1 MSSPERS
8 PSPEAES
15 EAPPPAPQNTPEKPA
30 SPEPAMMALA
40 IVDRLSQ
47 EDVAVDVKVVG
58 GGVSGGEGDRGL
70 GNGCCAAR
78 KAESG
83 LGAVPG
89 ILRRRAVTRAAFGLR
104 VSAALLS
111 LVSFSVMAADSTE
124 GWAGDCFGRYSEY
137 RYLVCVNAI
146 AFAYSAFQAYTKVH
160 YLILKKLII
169 PRPISYYFDL
179 SMDQVLAYLLMSASS
194 AAASRN
200 DLWISRFGADEF
212 MDMANGSIAI
222 SFLAFVALASSSLI
236 SARNLFTW
244 NSNAT
249 L

>member
-15 EAPPPAPQNTPEKPA
+15 EAPPPAPQNTPEKPG

-47 EDVAVDVKVVG
+47 EDMAVDVKVVG
-58 GGVSGGEGDRGL
+58 GAVSGGEGDRGL

-83 LGAVPG
+83 LVAVPG

-124 GWAGDCFGRYSEY
+124 GWAGDSFGRYSEY

-169 PRPISYYFDL
+169 RRPMSYYFDL

-236 SARNLFTW
+236 SARNLFAW

-249 L
+249 S

>member
-78 KAESG
+78 KAECG
-83 LGAVPG
+83 LRAVPG
-89 ILRRRAVTRAAFGLR
+89 ILRRRAVARAAFGLR
-104 VSAALLS
+104 ISAALLS

-124 GWAGDCFGRYSEY
+124 GWAGDSFGRYSEY
-137 RYLVCVNAI
+137 RYGPI
-146 AFAYSAFQAYTKVH
+146 YSTN
-160 YLILKKLII
+160 
-169 PRPISYYFDL
+169 
-179 SMDQVLAYLLMSASS
+179 VLAYLLISASS

-200 DLWISRFGADEF
+200 DLWISRFGADAF

>member
-15 EAPPPAPQNTPEKPA
+15 EAPPPAPQNTPEKLA

-78 KAESG
+78 KAECG
-83 LGAVPG
+83 LRAVPG
-89 ILRRRAVTRAAFGLR
+89 ILRRRAVARAAFGLR
-104 VSAALLS
+104 ISAALLS

-124 GWAGDCFGRYSEY
+124 GWAGDSFGRYSEY

-169 PRPISYYFDL
+169 RRPISYYFDL
-179 SMDQVLAYLLMSASS
+179 SMDQVSKPFSQNLTHRWLKRCVLFLRSS
-194 AAASRN
+194 V
-200 DLWISRFGADEF
+200 
-212 MDMANGSIAI
+212 IA
-222 SFLAFVALASSSLI
+222 
-236 SARNLFTW
+236 
-244 NSNAT
+244 
-249 L
+249 